1 MAENNNQ
8 ILTGRQQLINTIQQ
22 NQDNKLDS
30 QNNQSQSPDVIF
42 GSKNNCSPDVVFGN
56 QFENKTLEKDDSEEE
71 LKKKKENFLEDMKK
85 EGLKENQLK
94 KLAEIPVKEKSD
106 YFFFVLVAST
116 ALGGP
121 IGFALASLACEKLGI
136 QPGGVIGDSRS
147 FNPDKIT
154 TPIIKALNEIVLAV
168 NNNGYDETLAP
179 SLITGFKSAV
189 DLVKEE
195 VNPKNQPIPTSAE
208 CLGEANNSKHTTK
221 VENQEASQ
229 EKSKNI

>member
-8 ILTGRQQLINTIQQ
+8 YPESL
-22 NQDNKLDS
+22 S
-30 QNNQSQSPDVIF
+30 QT
-42 GSKNNCSPDVVFGN
+42 
-56 QFENKTLEKDDSEEE
+56 FENKTLEKDDSEEE

-106 YFFFVLVAST
+106 YFFFALVAST

-154 TPIIKALNEIVLAV
+154 TPIIKTLNEIVLAV
-168 NNNGYDETLAP
+168 NKDYGYDKSLAP

-195 VNPKNQPIPTSAE
+195 VNPKNQPIPTSAK